1 MSVLFYAYIIGHL
14 HFQLSLRTYADSVNQ
29 VWAILVSRGNVLVL
43 KLKFMTPNKNVK
55 QQSSQINLNLVGKR
69 KIKKYLDVLKF

>member
-14 HFQLSLRTYADSVNQ
+14 HFQLSLRTYADSVKQ
-29 VWAILVSRGNVLVL
+29 VRAILISRGNVLVL

-55 QQSSQINLNLVGKR
+55 QQSFVRLSKIINLIFVK
-69 KIKKYLDVLKF
+69 KI